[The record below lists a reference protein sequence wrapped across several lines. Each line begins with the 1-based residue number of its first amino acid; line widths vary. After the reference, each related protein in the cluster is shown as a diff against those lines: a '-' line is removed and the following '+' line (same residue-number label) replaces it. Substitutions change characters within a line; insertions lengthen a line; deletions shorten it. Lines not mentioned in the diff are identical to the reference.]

1 MIRGVFSISAMTI
14 DLYSTI
20 LCEFEFRFIIVARH
34 LIISHSNH
42 YSQDETVLLTL
53 VEVLPC
59 SGHFSHD
66 HLSSGGAA
74 LHGGEVCRLNEMD
87 LLRFFVASFDRSIAA
102 VSWVAGMCLSHC
114 KASSPCV

>member
-1 MIRGVFSISAMTI
+1 MTAI
-14 DLYSTI
+14 HLHSTV

-34 LIISHSNH
+34 LIVSQFNH

-102 VSWVAGMCLSHC
+102 VFWVADPYLLH
-114 KASSPCV
+114 